1 MISYE
6 PFPEEKG
13 RYLTIVVTDM
23 PNKASQ
29 WQITLRTTLLAQ
41 AEFGP

>member
-13 RYLTIVVTDM
+13 RYQNPYLTIVVTDM
-23 PNKASQ
+23 LNKAVSVK
-29 WQITLRTTLLAQ
+29 
-41 AEFGP
+41 